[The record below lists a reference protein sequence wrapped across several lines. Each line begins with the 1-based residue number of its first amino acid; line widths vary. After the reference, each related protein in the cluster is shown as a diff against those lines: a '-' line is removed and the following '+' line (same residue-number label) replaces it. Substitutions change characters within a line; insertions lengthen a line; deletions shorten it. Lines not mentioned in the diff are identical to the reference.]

1 MSEIKQHGLEQGRG
15 RVIRN
20 FSFLTTLVLLNLYLL
35 LQPGLLAAQD
45 YGSRLGTVKR
55 GGKVSF
61 EPRGPGVLFDALDPA
76 VRKWYIPQ
84 ELYSEYQWKQWEYSN
99 YARNFYQRY
108 VSTSLEGSYIY
119 DVYGNYL
126 TRGWLIF
133 DWRQQNPQP
142 FGSTLAQDGRFAGWF
157 NQLVITSDHK
167 GQYHYAI
174 TIGSQIRTTL
184 TPMTFS
190 KPRFNGIQWDFL
202 ADKYALTVLLS
213 RLNGLADETG
223 SSTGTSEKTNNT
235 SLVGSRLEVQVGDFV
250 KVGGTYL
257 NAHHAQ
263 TQTELFNGN
272 ILKGNL
278 TGVQN
283 LSNVSFVE
291 VVIKDDSPE
300 DGEAGGALFAQDI
313 VIWDLEGKRIRGSE
327 IGFRPLVEGGFQRR
341 GFLAA
346 DGREEIHLRYDLQDR
361 SYTGPDPSE
370 IERVQVELV
379 LANDYLVEMASD
391 RQTDFR
397 ERVVTVPVA
406 RAPGNVK
413 DSSNQRVL
421 ALDYGLPTA
430 NQIAG
435 FTVEVS
441 DLEGFNAYLEVDI
454 NQQYKQ
460 YPNPNLER
468 HHVASEESQ
477 AWMLNVSKTDYPYFT
492 LLEAFDFD
500 PNYQTGFQVVDR
512 NGIVDYGSPLRFYEF
527 VDDND
532 DQDRFPDWARQ
543 GSPRDRAIFPGWDE
557 NNDLISDFNQNDTN
571 SSPNRVPD
579 YEEPFLRY
587 YTDRPE
593 FLYGID
599 QNHNGWIDRF
609 ENDEEADYPYKR
621 DRKGYNLYSGV
632 FLHPDLRVA
641 AGRQRMDQRSDS
653 RSAHADYL
661 MVAGDHYFTGWG
673 RARVFQDLRSVED
686 DIFDHLVQWT
696 QLPNSQGELVPTPD
710 ILPAQ
715 NTLLNTTWL
724 GFDFDR
730 WPGFKFNNMLKWQ
743 LYHQRDDPIE
753 LQLRGQRE
761 DGSFLGM
768 INKAEYRLQLGK
780 LSLSPAWKSE
790 FRREAPVLLNQPER
804 KELSQILL
812 VVARFPVML
821 SSYLETGVEYHDFRQ
836 LRAPTPPGGEDSFW
850 ETTTVAQ
857 LTNIS
862 DYQGYKLTTVL
873 GFDITRRYRE
883 VEGTRTRTR
892 GFLTVYAGVEQ

>member
-1 MSEIKQHGLEQGRG
+1 M
-15 RVIRN
+15 
-20 FSFLTTLVLLNLYLL
+20 FLRLILILL
-35 LQPGLLAAQD
+35 LSTTALDAQG
-45 YGSRLGTVKR
+45 YGARLGTVKR

-84 ELYSEYQWKQWEYSN
+84 ELYTEYRWKQWEYSN
-99 YARNFYQRY
+99 YARDFYQRY

-126 TRGWLIF
+126 TRGWLVF

-142 FGSTLAQDGRFAGWF
+142 FGSTLAVDGRFSGWF
-157 NQLVITSDHK
+157 NQLLVTSDHK

-174 TIGSQIRTTL
+174 TIGSELRTTL

-202 ADKYALTVLLS
+202 SDKYALTVLLS
-213 RLNGLADETG
+213 RLNSIQDESG
-223 SSTGTSEKTNNT
+223 RRTGTSEKTNNT
-235 SLVGSRLEVQVGDFV
+235 SLVGGRLEVQVGDFV

-283 LSNVSFVE
+283 LAHVSFIE
-291 VVIKDDSPE
+291 VLIGDDSPE
-300 DGEAGGALFAQDI
+300 AGEAGGALFAQDI
-313 VIWDLEGKRIRGSE
+313 AIWDLEGKVTRGSE

-346 DGREEIHLRYDLQDR
+346 DGNEQIRLRYDFQDR
-361 SYTGPDPSE
+361 SYTGPSPSE
-370 IERVQVELV
+370 IERVQIELV
-379 LANDYLVEMASD
+379 LANDYRVEMASD

-397 ERVVTVPVA
+397 DEVVPIVVA
-406 RAPGNVK
+406 RSPGNVK

-421 ALDYGLPTA
+421 AIDYGLPTA

-435 FTVEVS
+435 FTLEVT
-441 DLEGFNAYLEVDI
+441 DLEGFNAYLEVDV
-454 NQQYKQ
+454 NHQYRQ
-460 YPNPNLER
+460 YPNPNLET
-468 HHVASEESQ
+468 HHAASSETQ
-477 AWMLNVSKTDYPYFT
+477 AWMLNVSKTDYPYFA
-492 LLEAFDFD
+492 LLEAFDIAPD
-500 PNYQTGFQVVDR
+500 YQTGFQVVDR
-512 NGIVDYGSPLRFYEF
+512 NGIVDYGSDLRYFEF

-587 YTDRPE
+587 HTDRPE

-599 QNHNGWIDRF
+599 HNHNGTIDRF
-609 ENDEEADYPYKR
+609 ENDEEADFPYKR
-621 DRKGYNLYSGV
+621 DRKGYNMYAGA
-632 FLHPDLRVA
+632 FLHADLRFAV
-641 AGRQRMDQRSDS
+641 GRQRVAQRSDRR
-653 RSAHADYL
+653 RSHADYL
-661 MVAGDHYFTGWG
+661 LIAGDHYFSRWG
-673 RARVFQDLRSVED
+673 RGRIFADVRRVRD

-696 QLPNSQGELVPTPD
+696 QLPNTRGELMPTPD
-710 ILPAQ
+710 ELPAQ
-715 NTLLNTTWL
+715 NTLVNTTWL

-730 WPGFKFNNMLKWQ
+730 WPGFEFVNMLKWQ
-743 LYHQRDDPIE
+743 RYRQRDDAVA
-753 LQLRGQRE
+753 LALRGQRAT
-761 DGSFLGM
+761 GSFLGA
-768 INKAEYRLQLGK
+768 INKAEYRLQLGTVTF
-780 LSLSPAWKSE
+780 SPAFKSE
-790 FRREAPVLLNQPER
+790 FRRQAPVRASMPER
-804 KELSQILL
+804 REWSQMLL
-812 VVARFPVML
+812 GVVRMPVMHG
-821 SSYLETGVEYHDFRQ
+821 SYVETGIEYHNFRQ
-836 LRAPTPPGGEDSFW
+836 LREPAPPGAEDDFW
-850 ETTTVAQ
+850 ETTAVLQ

-873 GFDITRRYRE
+873 GLDLTRRHQA

>member
-1 MSEIKQHGLEQGRG
+1 MSVGLVHTKRLC
-15 RVIRN
+15 
-20 FSFLTTLVLLNLYLL
+20 SLLVLLLL
-35 LQPGLLAAQD
+35 LLLPLSAGAQE
-45 YGSRLGTVKR
+45 YGARLGVVKR
-55 GGKVSF
+55 GGRVSF

-84 ELYSEYQWKQWEYSN
+84 ELYAEYQWKQWEYSN
-99 YARNFYQRY
+99 YARSFYQRY

-142 FGSTLAQDGRFAGWF
+142 FGSTLAQDGRFSGWF

-190 KPRFNGIQWDFL
+190 KPRFNGIQWDL
-202 ADKYALTVLLS
+202 LSDKYALTVLLS
-213 RLNGLADETG
+213 RLNNLVDDRG
-223 SSTGTSEKTNNT
+223 SSVGTSEKTNNT
-235 SLVGSRLEVQVGDFV
+235 SLIGSRLEVQVGDFV

-283 LSNVSFVE
+283 LTTLSFVE

-313 VIWDLEGKRIRGSE
+313 VIWDLEGNRIRGSE

-346 DGREEIHLRYDLQDR
+346 DGREEIRLRYDLQNR

-370 IERVQVELV
+370 IQRIQVELV
-379 LANDYLVEMASD
+379 LANDYLVEMSSD
-391 RQTDFR
+391 RQTDFQ
-397 ERVVTVPVA
+397 ERVVPLAMA

-435 FTVEVS
+435 FTVEVT
-441 DLEGFNAYLEVDI
+441 DLEGFNAYLEVDV
-454 NQQYKQ
+454 NQQYRQ
-460 YPNPNLER
+460 YPNPNLEK
-468 HHVASEESQ
+468 HHVASGESQ
-477 AWMLNVSKTDYPYFT
+477 AWMLNISRIDAPYFA
-492 LLEAFDFD
+492 LVEAFAID
-500 PNYQTGFQVVDR
+500 PDYQTGFQVVDR
-512 NGIVDYGSPLRFYEF
+512 NGIVDYASPQRYFEF

-532 DQDRFPDWARQ
+532 DQDRYPDWARQ
-543 GSPRDRAIFPGWDE
+543 GSPRDREIFPGWDE
-557 NNDLISDFNQNDTN
+557 NNDLISDFNQNDTD
-571 SSPNRVPD
+571 SSPNRMPD

-587 YTDRPE
+587 HTDRPE
-593 FLYGID
+593 FLYGLD
-599 QNHNGWIDRF
+599 HNHNGWIDRF
-609 ENDEEADYPYKR
+609 ENDEEADFPYQR
-621 DRKGYNLYSGV
+621 DRRGYNIYIGA
-632 FLHPDLRVA
+632 FLHPDLRFAV
-641 AGRQRMDQRSDS
+641 GRQRVQQHSDDRRSN
-653 RSAHADYL
+653 ADYL
-661 MVAGDHYFTGWG
+661 MLAGDHYFTGWG
-673 RARVFQDLRSVED
+673 RARVFQDLRQVED
-686 DIFDHLVQWT
+686 DIFDSLVQWV
-696 QLPNSQGELVPTPD
+696 QRPNTRGELVPVPD
-710 ILPAQ
+710 VLPAQ
-715 NTLLNTTWL
+715 NTIVNTTWL
-724 GFDFDR
+724 GFDCDR
-730 WPGFKFNNMLKWQ
+730 WSGFKLVNMFKWQ
-743 LYHQRDDPIE
+743 FYHQRDPRNAL
-753 LQLRGQRE
+753 LQRGQRE
-761 DGSFLGM
+761 VGTFLGL

-790 FRREAPVLLNQPER
+790 FRRESPVLSDLPER

-812 VVARFPVML
+812 AVGRFPIMH
-821 SSYLETGVEYHDFRQ
+821 SSYLEAGIEYHNFRQ
-836 LRAPTPPGGEDSFW
+836 LLNPTPPGLEEGFW
-850 ETTTVAQ
+850 ETTTIAQ

-873 GFDITRRYRE
+873 GFDLTRRHLE

-892 GFLTVYAGVEQ
+892 GFITVYAGVEP